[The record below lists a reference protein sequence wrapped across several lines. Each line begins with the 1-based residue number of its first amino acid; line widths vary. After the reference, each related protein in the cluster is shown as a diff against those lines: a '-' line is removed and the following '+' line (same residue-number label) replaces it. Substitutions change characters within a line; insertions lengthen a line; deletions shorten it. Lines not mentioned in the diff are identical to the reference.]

1 MPWSITIGRIA
12 GTAVRVHITFILLLV
27 WIAISAYSTGGAA
40 AALDSVVFITL
51 LFGCV
56 VLHEFGHITMARRY
70 GIKTPDVTLLP
81 IGGVASL
88 ERIPEKPSQEL
99 AVAIAGPAVNFVIA
113 GLLILV
119 TGALLPPD
127 ATQID
132 DPRVSMIARL
142 AAANL
147 FLAIFNMI
155 PAFPM
160 DGGRVLHAVLA
171 MRMGPQ
177 RAMQIAAKIG
187 QGFAFVLGFLG
198 LFGNPLLIFIAI
210 FVYIAATG
218 EAQDSVMRGMLT
230 GLSVADAMETRF
242 VSLPITA
249 TLGDGV
255 DTLLAT
261 PQHEFPVI
269 DGHGKP
275 VGLLVRENLIACL
288 KDKTRDA
295 PLADCVQMPVPTVRL
310 AQPLAEAMQ
319 QMRSSGSPAIS
330 VIDAEGSLVGLLTNE
345 TIAEMMLIKTAQPE
359 WRFARG
365 AGPRSS
371 P

>member
-1 MPWSITIGRIA
+1 MPWSFTLGRIA
-12 GTAVRVHITFILLLV
+12 GTAVRIHITFILLLI
-27 WIAISAYSTGGAA
+27 WIAVSAYSSGGPWV
-40 AALDSVVFITL
+40 ALDSVVFITL
-51 LFGCV
+51 LFVCV

-70 GIKTPDVTLLP
+70 GVKTPDVTLLP

-99 AVAIAGPAVNFVIA
+99 AVSLAGPAVNLVIA
-113 GLLILV
+113 IVLIV
-119 TGALLPPD
+119 ATGKFLPLN
-127 ATQID
+127 ATEIG

-142 AAANL
+142 AMANL
-147 FLAIFNMI
+147 FLAVFNMI

-160 DGGRVLHAVLA
+160 DGGRVLHAILA

-177 RAMQIAAKIG
+177 RAMQVAARIG
-187 QGFAFVLGFLG
+187 QGLAFVLGFLG

-210 FVYIAATG
+210 FVYIAAAG
-218 EAQDSVMRGMLT
+218 EAQQSVVRDVLIGLT
-230 GLSVADAMETRF
+230 VADAMETRF

-255 DTLLAT
+255 DALLAT
-261 PQHEFPVI
+261 PQHEFPIV

-288 KDKTRDA
+288 KDKNRDA
-295 PLADCVQMPVPTVRL
+295 PLADCVRTPAPTVRA
-310 AQPLAEAMQ
+310 AQPLAGAMEE
-319 QMRSSGSPAIS
+319 MRASGSPAIS
-330 VIDAEGSLVGLLTNE
+330 VVDAEDRLVGLLTNE

-359 WRFARG
+359 WRFGRG
-365 AGPRSS
+365 PAPKRQS
-371 P
+371 